1 MRLVGTVLV
10 LLVPSMGA
18 EPVPVRDEPEPEAA
32 AAQIARL
39 TAELKRLGEW
49 EDHYEI
55 IDNAMEGLW
64 SQNQWTS
71 EADIFARETIAEVA
85 KIPPWEFDRR
95 IDKLVERIADRYELS
110 APQAARVK
118 SMVYRES
125 FGLIW
130 NNAPVL
136 FQQTREY
143 VGQRLRGEPI
153 TPEQVAQ
160 WVEDSESL
168 MTDWEQRRERL
179 VEGVSGAVDERH
191 RELFEQDVQSLR
203 RREQAVE
210 KLRETWAR
218 GEWKPEDWGLQND
231 PIQQRGAVAA
241 GVSGPGFSPI
251 ERAAMQRLGQR
262 PAVYY
267 DWDPSTWEDY
277 VRSFIALYQLDPGQV
292 TAAESILAELL
303 ARAADYVRAHHAE
316 LVEVPRAQRG
326 TDERY
331 AEVRGLFEEL
341 RTRLLRIPREA
352 QIQAVRGK
360 QPATGRTEKGFSVQQ
375 RGGLRLG

>member
-10 LLVPSMGA
+10 LLAPSMGA
-18 EPVPVRDEPEPEAA
+18 EPVPVRDEPDPEAA
-32 AAQIARL
+32 AAQVARL

-55 IDNAMEGLW
+55 IENAIDGLW

-71 EADIFARETIAEVA
+71 EADLFARETISEVA

-95 IDKLVERIADRYELS
+95 IDKLVERVAERYDLS
-110 APQAARVK
+110 EANTARVK

-153 TPEQVAQ
+153 TPEEVAR
-160 WVEDSESL
+160 WVEESESL
-168 MTDWEQRRERL
+168 TEDWDQRRERL
-179 VEGVSGAVDERH
+179 VEGLRSAVDEHH
-191 RELFEQDVQSLR
+191 RDLFEQDLQSLR
-203 RREQAVE
+203 RREEAVE

-231 PIQQRGAVAA
+231 PIQQGRAAAA
-241 GVSGPGFSPI
+241 GVSGPGFTPI
-251 ERAAMQRLGQR
+251 ERAAMQRSGQR
-262 PAVYY
+262 PNVYY
-267 DWDPSTWEDY
+267 DWDPATWEAY
-277 VRSFIALYQLDPGQV
+277 VRTFITLYQLDPGQV

-303 ARAADYVRAHHAE
+303 GRAADYVRAHHAE
-316 LVEVPRAQRG
+316 LTEVPRAQRG

-331 AEVRGLFEEL
+331 AEVRELFEEL

-352 QIQAVRGK
+352 QIQAVK
-360 QPATGRTEKGFSVQQ
+360 AQQPATMPTGNPR
-375 RGGLRLG
+375 

>member
-1 MRLVGTVLV
+1 MRLVGIVLV
-10 LLVPSMGA
+10 LIAPLMGA
-18 EPVPVRDEPEPEAA
+18 EPTTSPNEPDPEAA
-32 AAQIARL
+32 AAQVARL

-49 EDHYEI
+49 EDNYEI
-55 IDNAMEGLW
+55 IDNAIEVLW

-71 EADIFARETIAEVA
+71 EADLFARETLSEVA

-95 IDKLVERIADRYELS
+95 IDKLVERVADRYELS
-110 APQAARVK
+110 EANAARVK

-160 WVEDSESL
+160 WVEESESL
-168 MTDWEQRRERL
+168 MADWDQRRDRL
-179 VEGVSGAVDERH
+179 VEGLSSAVDERH
-191 RELFEQDVQSLR
+191 RELFEQDMQSLR
-203 RREQAVE
+203 RREGAVQ

-231 PIQQRGAVAA
+231 PIQRGGAVAA

-267 DWDPSTWEDY
+267 DWDPSTWEAY
-277 VRSFIALYQLDPGQV
+277 VRSFIALYQLDPGQI

-303 ARAADYVRAHHAE
+303 ARAADYVRAHHPE
-316 LVEVPRAQRG
+316 LAEVPRGQRG

-331 AEVRGLFEEL
+331 AEVRALFEEL

-352 QIQAVRGK
+352 QIRAVRGR
-360 QPATGRTEKGFSVQQ
+360 QPTTLPSRD
-375 RGGLRLG
+375 